1 MILVLECS
9 VASSSLSNAGGGISK
24 IWMLLILGACLAS
37 PAHAEAAG
45 TSASVEFV
53 TGNLWLLMATALV
66 FIMHLGFAMLET
78 GLTQEKNSI
87 NILFKN
93 VCVIALGFLTYAAL
107 GFNLMYP
114 GEEFAGG
121 FFGFAGWGLQTD
133 ASGITTEY
141 SETYTYWTDFIF
153 QAVFAATAVTIV
165 SGAVAERI
173 RIETFLLFA
182 LIYLCFCYPV
192 VGMWKW
198 GGGFLDTLKTP
209 FYDFAGSTLVH
220 SVGGWA
226 ALVGCLM
233 LGPRLGKYKNGDG
246 SDEPIPPSSLPLA
259 TIGVFLLWFGW
270 YGFNGGSVLSAE
282 PGALS
287 YVFVT
292 TSLGAAAG
300 VVGAMLGTILLIK
313 HLDLSML
320 LNGALAGLVG
330 ITAGADQLG
339 LMDATLVGFIA
350 GFIVVVSVI
359 YLDTKLKIDDPV
371 GAISVHL
378 VCGIWGTLAVGLFG
392 NLASGAQFLSQLIG
406 VICVGLY
413 CVIFSGIVFWGVKR
427 VFGLRVSEEIEIAGL
442 DYHEHG
448 ISGYRGLRDMTPPWV
463 SLLSPNY
470 GAKVSG
476 TIDILADA
484 TDDRGVS
491 GVRFTLDGERLGD
504 ESETEPYKIIWD
516 SRSVEN
522 GEHSLIAIAW
532 DAAGNQGQ
540 SVAFRIFVEN

>member
-1 MILVLECS
+1 MKSRNFHLNVF
-9 VASSSLSNAGGGISK
+9 SSLSNAGSTMK
-24 IWMLLILGACLAS
+24 FLFVSILVICFAS
-37 PAHAEAAG
+37 PELAEAAVEVP
-45 TSASVEFV
+45 SVEFL
-53 TGNLWLLMATALV
+53 TGNLWLLVATAMV
-66 FIMHLGFAMLET
+66 FVMHLGFATLEA

-93 VCVIALGFLTYAAL
+93 VCIIAIGFLSYAAI

-121 FFGFAGWGLQTD
+121 FFGFSGLGLATD
-133 ASGITTEY
+133 AAGITAAY
-141 SETYTYWTDFIF
+141 SGTYTYWTDFIF

-182 LIYLCFCYPV
+182 VFYLCFCYPV

-198 GGGFLDTLKTP
+198 GGGFLDALETP
-209 FYDFAGSTLVH
+209 FYDFAGSTIVH

-226 ALVGCLM
+226 ALVGCIM
-233 LGPRLGKYKNGDG
+233 LGPRIGKYKEDG
-246 SDEPIPPSSLPLA
+246 GKPDPIPPSSLPLA
-259 TIGVFLLWFGW
+259 TVGVFLLWFGW
-270 YGFNGGSVLSAE
+270 YGFNGGSVLSAD

-300 VVGAMLGTILLIK
+300 VVGAMVGTTLLIK

-330 ITAGADQLG
+330 ITAGADQFG

-350 GFIVVVSVI
+350 GFIVVASVLF
-359 YLDTKLKIDDPV
+359 LDNKLRVDDPV

-392 NLASGAQFLSQLIG
+392 GLASVAQFTSQLIG
-406 VICVGLY
+406 VVSVGLY
-413 CVIFSGIVFWGVKR
+413 CVLFAFIVFWCVKH

-442 DYHEHG
+442 DFHEHG
-448 ISGYRGLRDMTPPWV
+448 VSGYRGLRDMTPPWV
-463 SLLSPNY
+463 SLISPGY
-470 GAKVSG
+470 GSKLSG
-476 TIDILADA
+476 TIEILADA
-484 TDDRGVS
+484 TDDRGVA
-491 GVRFTLDGERLGD
+491 GVQFMLDGEPLAD
-504 ESETEPYKIIWD
+504 KMESAPYKISWD
-516 SRSVEN
+516 SNSVEN
-522 GEHSLIAIAW
+522 GEYSLTAVAW
-532 DAAGNQGQ
+532 DAAKNQGL
-540 SVAFRIFVEN
+540 SVAFRVIVAN

>member
-1 MILVLECS
+1 MNSRQFHSKAAPSKYAVL
-9 VASSSLSNAGGGISK
+9 L
-24 IWMLLILGACLAS
+24 MLGACLVGSAN
-37 PAHAEAAG
+37 AEAAG
-45 TSASVEFV
+45 TEASIEFV
-53 TGNLWLLMATALV
+53 AGNLWLLVATAMV
-66 FIMHLGFAMLET
+66 FIMHLGFATLEA

-93 VCVIALGFLTYAAL
+93 VCIIAIGFLTYAAV

-121 FFGFAGWGLQTD
+121 FFGFSGWGLQAD
-133 ASGITTEY
+133 AAGITAEY
-141 SETYTYWTDFIF
+141 SGSYTYWTDFIF

-198 GGGFLDTLKTP
+198 GGGFLDALETP

-233 LGPRLGKYKNGDG
+233 LGPRIGKYKKGG
-246 SDEPIPPSSLPLA
+246 GKDEPIPPSSLPLA

-270 YGFNGGSVLSAE
+270 YGFNGGSVLSAD

-300 VVGAMLGTILLIK
+300 VVGAMLGTTLLIK

-350 GFIVVVSVI
+350 GLIVVASVL
-359 YLDTKLKIDDPV
+359 YLDTKLKIDYPV

-378 VCGIWGTLAVGLFG
+378 VCGIWSTLAVGLFG
-392 NLASGAQFLSQLIG
+392 NLASTAQFLSQLIG
-406 VICVGLY
+406 VVAVGLY
-413 CVIFSGIVFWGVKR
+413 CVIFAGVVFWGVKH
-427 VFGLRVSEEIEIAGL
+427 VFGLRVSAEVEIAGL
-442 DYHEHG
+442 DFHEHG
-448 ISGYRGLRDMTPPWV
+448 VSGYRGLRDTTAPWV
-463 SLLSPNY
+463 SLLSPGY
-470 GAKVSG
+470 ASTVSG
-476 TIDILADA
+476 TIDVLADA
-484 TDDRGVS
+484 TDDRGVAA
-491 GVRFTLDGERLGD
+491 VQFTLDGEPLAD
-504 ESETEPYKIIWD
+504 KSESAPYKISWD
-516 SRSVEN
+516 TSSVTN
-522 GEHSLIAIAW
+522 GEHSLMAYAW
-532 DAAGNQGQ
+532 DAAENRGQ
-540 SVAFRIFVEN
+540 SVAFRIFVDN